1 MIKNLINKYIEKLT
15 INDIYEFA
23 SKNGITLK
31 EYEAN
36 IIYSY
41 TKKYWEVVVFSDH
54 NPILRKVKDSLE
66 PTTYNKLNELINFYK
81 DKYKNYL

>member
-23 SKNGITLK
+23 SKNDIMLK
-31 EYEAN
+31 ECEAN

-41 TKKYWEVVVFSDH
+41 TKKYWEEVIFFDH
-54 NPILRKVKDSLE
+54 NPILNKVKDSLE